1 MSRSEP
7 GTALRGGDND
17 GMDLA
22 KKLQIKPGTLV
33 AVLAAPAGG
42 PDLAADGG
50 LQLTGSPAQ
59 AGAVIAFAR
68 ERADLAAAGAAIEAA
83 RQDRLAWIA
92 YPKAG
97 QLGTDLNRDSL
108 AQAVC
113 DLGGLR
119 PVRQVALNEVW
130 SALRFR
136 PG

>member
-1 MSRSEP
+1 
-7 GTALRGGDND
+7 
-17 GMDLA
+17 
-22 KKLQIKPGTLV
+22 
-33 AVLAAPAGG
+33 
-42 PDLAADGG
+42 
-50 LQLTGSPAQ
+50 
-59 AGAVIAFAR
+59 VIAFAR
-68 ERADLAAAGAAIEAA
+68 ERADLAAAGPAIEAA
-83 RQDRLAWIA
+83 RRDRPAWIA

-108 AQAVC
+108 AQAVS